1 MIDRRDVLLGG
12 AAAGL
17 AAAAGVRS
25 ALAATGDLAWDALYK
40 GGDFSEQARLFNKT
54 PVAIVGYMAPPL
66 TADAKFFVLANVP
79 MAICP
84 FCSAAAEWP
93 ENIVVVYADGPIR
106 VVDYQIPIRVSGKL
120 ELGEE
125 TDAETGFVSKVRV
138 KGANYVRL
146 PNTQVIRP
154 GGPRNLGF

>member
-84 FCSAAAEWP
+84 FCSAAA
-93 ENIVVVYADGPIR
+93 V
-106 VVDYQIPIRVSGKL
+106 
-120 ELGEE
+120 
-125 TDAETGFVSKVRV
+125 
-138 KGANYVRL
+138 
-146 PNTQVIRP
+146 
-154 GGPRNLGF
+154 